1 MGQKIN
7 NNIIIKEDFSNKEIH
22 FDEDDFLVIEY
33 TDFYSGNG
41 RKIKVKNLGEKFAS
55 INSFLFEYLKE
66 YNLPVAFVQAKD
78 KNKLNFLKYNK
89 YPFSIKILN
98 IIDKRTA
105 KIFSKKEGEFITFPI
120 FEIHYGNGKESV
132 ISESHVICFD
142 LCSNEE
148 LKLINRISSKVN
160 AVLKSFFERRG
171 FYLAEAMCNFGKFED
186 KIFLVDDLS
195 PHNLKVIPLNNNG
208 NDLNPYV
215 LNSSAQIKHYTD
227 LLLNLMSA

>member
-7 NNIIIKEDFSNKEIH
+7 NNIIIKEDLPNKEIH
-22 FDEDDFLVIEY
+22 FDENDFLVIEY

-41 RKIKVKNLGEKFAS
+41 KKIKVKNLGEKFAS
-55 INSFLFEYLKE
+55 INSFLFDYLKG

-120 FEIHYGNGKESV
+120 FEIHYGYGKESV

>member
-1 MGQKIN
+1 LGQKIN
-7 NNIIIKEDFSNKEIH
+7 NDSIISEGLSNKEIH
-22 FDEDDFLVIEY
+22 FDENDFLVIEY

-41 RKIKVKNLGEKFAS
+41 KKVRVKNLGEKFAS
-55 INSFLFEYLKE
+55 INSFFFDYLKE
-66 YNLPVAFVQAKD
+66 YNLPVAFVQTKD

-89 YPFSIKILN
+89 FPFSVKILN

-105 KIFSKKEGEFITFPI
+105 KIFSRKEGEFINFPI
-120 FEIHYGNGKESV
+120 FEIHYGNGKDSV

-148 LKLINRISSKVN
+148 LKLIYRISSKVN

-171 FYLAEAMCNFGKFED
+171 FYLAEATCNFGKFEE

-195 PHNLKVIPLNNNG
+195 PHNLKVVPLNSNG
-208 NDLNPYV
+208 NFINPYL

-227 LLLNLMSA
+227 LLFNLMSA